1 MWTPWIVLITY
12 IKTFLCNSS
21 FKLENEA
28 FSILQLHF
36 QNRNL
41 LYLYIY
47 CCNLVDTVESK
58 VVLNGGNLGFVF
70 SLRRESQN
78 TANSHKNTKSFCHI
92 FRNEILCQ
100 TGIEWFMNKPLCG
113 SLMGKQTMKVCIVK
127 FHTFFKKKNGG
138 ETF

>member
-78 TANSHKNTKSFCHI
+78 TANSHKKQNHFATFLGMKYYVK
-92 FRNEILCQ
+92 Q
-100 TGIEWFMNKPLCG
+100 AMNDLWTNL
-113 SLMGKQTMKVCIVK
+113 SV
-127 FHTFFKKKNGG
+127 
-138 ETF
+138 ETLWGNRLWRYAL